1 MSRDLPEGFLITIYY
16 IYSLFNLFLWK
27 GRWYNFNVM
36 QSHDTLWFIN
46 IYPIIHLESWFQF
59 IALLFHRKIKG
70 DLFFGETNCLRK
82 RKEEAFCNFVDDGGF
97 RYLDTFDL
105 VRL

>member
-1 MSRDLPEGFLITIYY
+1 MVHQHES
-16 IYSLFNLFLWK
+16 
-27 GRWYNFNVM
+27 
-36 QSHDTLWFIN
+36 
-46 IYPIIHLESWFQF
+46 YPIIHLESWFQF